1 MLIGIRRGAS
11 MDQCAPCSPKA
22 TPKESTMRV
31 SRLVLPVLLATSA
44 LTAPNV
50 SFGQI
55 AIGVSIAIAPPALP
69 VYEQPAIP
77 AEGYLWTPG
86 YWAYGSEGYYWVPGT
101 WVQPPSIGLLWTPG
115 YWGWS
120 GGSYAYNAGY
130 WGPHVGFYGGI
141 NYGFGYGG
149 SGYDG
154 GRWNNGAFAYNRAV
168 NNIGSTH
175 ITNVYNSTVVNNH
188 TTVNNV
194 SYNGG
199 VGGVTARPTVRD
211 QAILHEQHVAP
222 TPQQI
227 THVQAAQ
234 SDHTLLATA
243 NHGIPAIAAT
253 PRPAELHG
261 PGAIQAK
268 EAEPPP
274 AATATHTTPAAAEA
288 LGGRPPLA
296 SGVTSH
302 APGTAVGAAGQP
314 RSVTTLPQAGTPGV
328 QPLAT
333 IQHPSE
339 TAHPAQTTNANATHA
354 PVVAV
359 QHPEATVH
367 PTQTTH
373 LGAPHPQVAAH
384 GPAVAM
390 QHPQA
395 ALRPAQTAHV
405 AAPHP
410 QVAVHAPTA
419 PHPAA
424 ETAHPAPEKRAA
436 PG

>member
-1 MLIGIRRGAS
+1 
-11 MDQCAPCSPKA
+11 
-22 TPKESTMRV
+22 MRV

-199 VGGVTARPTVRD
+199 AGGVAARPDRSGRGHSPRAACRADAPADHACAGRSERSYAARYRESRHPSDCRD
-211 QAILHEQHVAP
+211 
-222 TPQQI
+222 
-227 THVQAAQ
+227 
-234 SDHTLLATA
+234 
-243 NHGIPAIAAT
+243 
-253 PRPAELHG
+253 
-261 PGAIQAK
+261 
-268 EAEPPP
+268 
-274 AATATHTTPAAAEA
+274 AEA
-288 LGGRPPLA
+288 RRAAWPGRDSGQGGRAHA
-296 SGVTSH
+296 SARRNTY
-302 APGTAVGAAGQP
+302 
-314 RSVTTLPQAGTPGV
+314 
-328 QPLAT
+328 
-333 IQHPSE
+333 
-339 TAHPAQTTNANATHA
+339 
-354 PVVAV
+354 
-359 QHPEATVH
+359 
-367 PTQTTH
+367 
-373 LGAPHPQVAAH
+373 
-384 GPAVAM
+384 
-390 QHPQA
+390 
-395 ALRPAQTAHV
+395 
-405 AAPHP
+405 
-410 QVAVHAPTA
+410 
-419 PHPAA
+419 
-424 ETAHPAPEKRAA
+424 
-436 PG
+436 